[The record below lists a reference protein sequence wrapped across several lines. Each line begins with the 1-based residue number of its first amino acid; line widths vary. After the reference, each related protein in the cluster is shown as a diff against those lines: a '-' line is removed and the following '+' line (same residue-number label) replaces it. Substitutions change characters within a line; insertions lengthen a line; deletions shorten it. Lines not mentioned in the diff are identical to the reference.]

1 MKMQKEKTNKDQNH
15 RGRGVWRAF
24 LIICLIILVFLI
36 VRRVTKPAEEIE
48 TVPLPTVSVTKA
60 TQGDIKVTTELIG
73 NMQASDIYYVTPKV
87 AGEIKEIYV
96 EQGQQVSEGD
106 PICRID
112 NDTQTDS
119 AKISLDSAQ
128 VALNSAQSSL
138 DRMTPLYQAGDVSTQ
153 SYEQAQTALESA
165 RLQYEAAK
173 LAYDTQVDYATVKAP
188 VNGTIESE
196 NMDINAMVSQSSQLC
211 VISGDGAKTVSFGV
225 TDRLLTALSQ
235 GDSITVTKQGSEY
248 EGSITDIAGMPNDQT
263 GLYEVKA
270 TVADNGAIPQG
281 ANVQVSF
288 TSDRAEG
295 AVILPMDAV
304 YYDGGKTY
312 VYTFEADPELSSN
325 AGIVHKIQVETGIN
339 DGTYYEIKSGVSPDD
354 DVILT
359 WTQQLYEGAQ
369 VQLLTQ
375 AGTDATTVETDADA
389 QTEASAEG
397 EAAADETDN
406 NNDETEAAEE

>member
-1 MKMQKEKTNKDQNH
+1 MQKEKTNKDQNH

-24 LIICLIILVFLI
+24 VIICLIVLVFLI

-60 TQGDIKVTTELIG
+60 SQGDIEVTTELIG
-73 NMQASDIYYVTPKV
+73 SMQASDIYYVTPKV

-119 AKISLDSAQ
+119 AKISMDSAQ
-128 VALNSAQSSL
+128 VAMNSAQSSL
-138 DRMTPLYQAGDVSTQ
+138 DRMTPLYQAGDVSAQ

-188 VNGTIESE
+188 VDGTIESE

-225 TDRLLTALSQ
+225 TDRLLSSLSQ
-235 GDSITVTKQGSEY
+235 GDPVTVTKQGSEY
-248 EGSITDIAGMPNDQT
+248 EGNITDISGMPDSVT
-263 GLYEVKA
+263 GLYEIKA
-270 TVADNGAIPQG
+270 SVADNGAIPQG

-288 TSDRAEG
+288 VSDSADN

-304 YYDGGKTY
+304 YHDGGKTY
-312 VYTFEADPELSSN
+312 VYTFEEDAQTNSN
-325 AGIVHKIQVETGIN
+325 TGIVHKVEVETGIN
-339 DGTYYEIKSGVSPDD
+339 DGTYYEMLSGVLPEDNI
-354 DVILT
+354 ILT

-369 VQLLTQ
+369 VQLLNQ
-375 AGTDATTVETDADA
+375 GGSADTVD
-389 QTEASAEG
+389 ASAESG
-397 EAAADETDN
+397 
-406 NNDETEAAEE
+406 NDETNDNTDETGALEE

>member
-138 DRMTPLYQAGDVSTQ
+138 DRMTPLYQAGDVSAQ

-173 LAYDTQVDYATVKAP
+173 
-188 VNGTIESE
+188 E

-339 DGTYYEIKSGVSPDD
+339 DGTYYEIKC
-354 DVILT
+354 
-359 WTQQLYEGAQ
+359 
-369 VQLLTQ
+369 
-375 AGTDATTVETDADA
+375 
-389 QTEASAEG
+389 
-397 EAAADETDN
+397 
-406 NNDETEAAEE
+406 

>member
-138 DRMTPLYQAGDVSTQ
+138 DRMTPLYQAGDVSAQ

-304 YYDGGKTY
+304 YYDGDAEPVGMDRDDAFMLDDMRLVQAVTDTY
-312 VYTFEADPELSSN
+312 LTVQGYIRVKPHYSGEILQYFEASYPD
-325 AGIVHKIQVETGIN
+325 GRTGIF
-339 DGTYYEIKSGVSPDD
+339 EIVVLVHVVHRLIDL
-354 DVILT
+354 I
-359 WTQQLYEGAQ
+359 
-369 VQLLTQ
+369 
-375 AGTDATTVETDADA
+375 VE
-389 QTEASAEG
+389 
-397 EAAADETDN
+397 
-406 NNDETEAAEE
+406 